1 MLIETKVES
10 PVSLSYF
17 ASRRAVGW
25 IALGLPFALAIP
37 VALRL
42 HELKS
47 SISSYYYTPGAET
60 LFVGSLCAISVFML
74 TARGY
79 DSKDEMA
86 GMFSALCALGVAF
99 FPTSPDWCK
108 GCTAT
113 LHYTFAAMLFSTLA
127 YFCLVL
133 FKMKAKDR
141 PTTPEKKQRNQV
153 YTVSGVVILVSMVL
167 IGLSKIFNVQ
177 YVVCKSLH
185 PTFLFE
191 STALIAFGIAWL
203 VKGEAFLKD
212 T

>member
-1 MLIETKVES
+1 MLIKTKVEN
-10 PVSLSYF
+10 PVALSYS

-37 VALRL
+37 VELRL
-42 HELKS
+42 HELQG
-47 SISSYYYTPGAET
+47 SISSYYYIPGAET

-79 DSKDEMA
+79 DSKDEIA

-113 LHYTFAAMLFSTLA
+113 THYTFAALLFATLA
-127 YFCLVL
+127 YFCLEL
-133 FKMKAKDR
+133 FKMTTKGRAM
-141 PTTPEKKQRNQV
+141 TPEKRQRNWV
-153 YTVSGVVILVSMVL
+153 YTICGCLIIASMVS
-167 IGLSKIFNVQ
+167 IGVSKLCHLQ
-177 YVVCKSLH
+177 YYVWKFPS
-185 PTFLFE
+185 TFFFE
-191 STALIAFGIAWL
+191 STALVAFGIAWL

-212 T
+212 K